1 MTRAEIID
9 MQKRVGA
16 VPDGFWGPKSIAACQ
31 KHLRSLMPSPN
42 PWPGTSQAALTKFYG
57 RAGDE
62 AQLVLMPAPVVV
74 YYFGKRLK
82 NILCH
87 KKVAPSLER
96 ILKALAASPHSR
108 LLSAWAGCFDNRPM
122 RGGRL
127 PSVHARGAAVDI
139 DPDNNGNQTAWP
151 VRAKMPL
158 EVMEIFAREG
168 WVAAGAFWG
177 RDGMHFQ
184 ATR

>member
-1 MTRAEIID
+1 MTRADIIE
-9 MQKRVGA
+9 MQTRIGTT
-16 VPDGFWGPKSIAACQ
+16 PDGFWGPKSITACQ
-31 KHLRSLMPSPN
+31 KHLRALMPKQN
-42 PWPGTSQAALTKFYG
+42 PWPDTSQAALTKFYG

-62 AQLVLMPAPVVV
+62 RQLVLMPAPVAV
-74 YYFGKRLK
+74 YYEGKRLK

-96 ILKALAASPHSR
+96 ILKAIAASPDAH
-108 LLSAWAGCFDNRPM
+108 LLTAWEGCYFNRPM
-122 RGGRL
+122 RGGSL
-127 PSVHARGAAVDI
+127 PSLHARGAAADI
-139 DPDNNGNQTAWP
+139 DAANNGNQVAWP
-151 VRAKMPL
+151 VRARMPL